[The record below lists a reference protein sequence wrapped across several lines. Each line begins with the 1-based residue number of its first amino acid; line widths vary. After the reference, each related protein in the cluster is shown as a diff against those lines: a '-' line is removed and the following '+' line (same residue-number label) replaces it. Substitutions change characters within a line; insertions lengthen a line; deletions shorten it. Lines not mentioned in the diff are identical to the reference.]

1 MPTDDFETYE
11 AIRDWRDYELTV
23 KKFNQVQLN
32 NFHDEVMRAT
42 FHYAVR
48 RLGEKPP
55 SGFAWFIT
63 GSGGREEQG
72 YISDQDHGIIY
83 EEKGT
88 TLQRYFHQLGKE
100 LAHGL
105 NIVGYPYCDGNIMSS
120 NPLWCKSQPE
130 WFEQLQSWLDEK
142 SWATM
147 RHLQIFFDARV
158 LVGESEYINHL
169 KKSVHEAVQKNPHSL
184 KRLLDNIQ
192 HIKTS
197 IGPLGQILT
206 ENHGSHKGEINIK
219 YAAFLPFVNGIRLL
233 SIKEGIVESST
244 LSRLERLMC
253 KEPYKHVLLPYHH
266 DFQQLLK
273 LRHSLL
279 THMSTYEDGHYL
291 NVRNMNRK
299 EKSKIKVILKN
310 GRRLHQ
316 YVEDVI
322 EQEVK

>member
-1 MPTDDFETYE
+1 MPADFETYE
-11 AIRDWRDYELTV
+11 EIRDWRNYELTMN
-23 KKFNQVQLN
+23 KFNQGQLN
-32 NFHDEVMRAT
+32 NFHDEVMKAT
-42 FHYAVR
+42 FHYAVK

-55 SGFAWFIT
+55 SRFAWFIT

-83 EEKGT
+83 EEKEA
-88 TLQRYFHQLGKE
+88 TLQRYYQQLGKE
-100 LAHGL
+100 LSDGL

-120 NPLWCKSQPE
+120 NPLWCQSQHE
-130 WFEQLQSWLDEK
+130 WYEQLESWLDEK

-158 LVGESEYINHL
+158 LVGENEYINDL
-169 KKSVHEAVQKNPHSL
+169 KRSVHKAVQKTPYFL

-192 HIKTS
+192 HIKSS

-244 LSRLERLMC
+244 LLRLERLMR
-253 KEPYKHVLLPYHH
+253 KDLYKHALLPYHN
-266 DFQQLLK
+266 DFQQLLI

-279 THMSTYEDGHYL
+279 THVSTYEGGHYL
-291 NVRNMNRK
+291 NVRK
-299 EKSKIKVILKN
+299 LSKEEKSKIKVILKN